1 VVSALHTAMQAV
13 VSSGTA
19 TSISGSGVAGKTGT
33 AEFGTANPPKTHAWF
48 TGYLG
53 HYAAAV
59 LVQDGG
65 FGGDAA
71 APLAARMLQSAQAA
85 G

>member
-1 VVSALHTAMQAV
+1 MQAV

-53 HYAAAV
+53 HYACAV

-71 APLAARMLQSAQAA
+71 APVAARVLQSAQSS